1 MKRVFASRTYIKY
14 AECKQGQVLVE
25 GVFKASEMGNFDK
38 LNHIFKTSA
47 GETVLNS
54 TGKLDYLV
62 GTYLTPGMTCRVV
75 YLGKIVL
82 LKGKMKGKES
92 HDFELYVD
100 DSTDAV
106 MAPEEDVVRA
116 DTASLPEMS
125 I

>member
-1 MKRVFASRTYIKY
+1 MKKVFASRTYISYK
-14 AECKQGQVLVE
+14 ECKPGDVLVD

-38 LNHIFKTSA
+38 LNHIFRTTA

-54 TGKLDYLV
+54 SGKIDYLIEQF
-62 GTYLTPGMTCRVV
+62 LTPGMRCKVV

-82 LKGKMKGKES
+82 TKGKYKGKES

-100 DSTDAV
+100 DSSEAILAPDEDA
-106 MAPEEDVVRA
+106 VRA
-116 DTASLPEMS
+116 DTSSLPEMS